1 MNNGNES
8 PRLLSRT
15 LVILVI
21 ILAVALVGGVWA
33 LSAQGT
39 VPDPP
44 DPASPIPLGVGGPEG
59 ACGAFDAGESGGKRL
74 VMADFPDCTPPVQA
88 SCPVG
93 TTTEQFMPASLVA
106 LRFVYNG
113 PFHQTCFLYPAS
125 EGVPEIG
132 VIAE

>member
-1 MNNGNES
+1 MI
-8 PRLLSRT
+8 
-15 LVILVI
+15 ILVVVLTI
-21 ILAVALVGGVWA
+21 ALVGGVWA

-44 DPASPIPLGVGGPEG
+44 DPPDPAVPIPLGVGGPEG
-59 ACGAFDAGESGGKRL
+59 VCGAFDAGEAGGKRL

-88 SCPVG
+88 TCPVG

-106 LRFVYNG
+106 LRFVYDG

-125 EGVPEIG
+125 EGVPQIG
-132 VIAE
+132 VISG